1 MATAGDGQ
9 LMARVLGWLWWII
22 AFGRRRAWMARRD
35 HRNLAFLAFTALAAI
50 GDVIAAVWSLSL
62 VLFLVAIGEWVLAG
76 VAACLFSGLMMRRV
90 MIEHVTV
97 PLGLYRTTYLLAE
110 IDRWFMNEP
119 LGVARLTAARAMART
134 GVPESAEAWWKSVQP
149 GRVGAYEI
157 AAAAVIADARGD
169 RADARM
175 LFESLALLREPA
187 PTAREIAAEW
197 LALDDA
203 KAGRWDAIVERSTA
217 MARPGRGVHRKPEAI
232 EAEHAQKAAT
242 HGEMLWPPTGL
253 TFFLEG
259 VAGRM
264 LGRVDAPSQVGLAV
278 RWMESRR
285 RREMWDVMKM
295 AMGGGN
301 VEGVKEQQQP
311 PTSTSTPTS
320 TGPLLARA
328 IEAHTVAVA
337 KPDEAGLA
345 AAAKAWDAAFA
356 DQTWRFEIAQ
366 RAISLGAPSD
376 AASRAVEEMRLQVVG
391 DVATA
396 ILAAGVSL
404 PGLLARGGDSGIL
417 GAAAAR
423 ARAEL
428 LARLELS
435 FERIGGR
442 VHEHTAIAPIDE
454 WRTFLAVRAAYT
466 EAARQGGLEL
476 ERLAFPHAH
485 GELTSW
491 SVWMWNDR
499 KEHAISHG
507 MTTWLFERALA
518 VGDAQAI
525 ELHGKNAQLEPAEA

>member
-1 MATAGDGQ
+1 
-9 LMARVLGWLWWII
+9 MARILGWLWWIV

-35 HRNLAFLAFTALAAI
+35 HRNVAFLAYTALAAV

-62 VLFLVAIGEWVLAG
+62 VLFLLAIGEWALAG
-76 VAACLFSGLMMRRV
+76 ITAVLFSCLMMRRV
-90 MIEHVTV
+90 VIEHVAV

-110 IDRWFMNEP
+110 IDRWFANEP
-119 LGVARLTAARAMART
+119 LGVARLSAARAMAKA
-134 GVPESAEAWWKSVQP
+134 GVTERAEAWWKSVQP

-157 AAAAVIADARGD
+157 AAAAVLADARGD
-169 RADARM
+169 RADARS
-175 LFESLALLREPA
+175 LFESLAMLREPA
-187 PTAREIAAEW
+187 PRAREIAAEW
-197 LALDDA
+197 LAVDDA
-203 KAGRWDAIVERSTA
+203 KAGRWDAILERAAA

-232 EAEHAQKAAT
+232 EAEHAKKAAA
-242 HGEMLWPPTGL
+242 HGEMLWPATGL

-264 LGRVDAPSQVGLAV
+264 LGRRDAPSQLGLAV

-285 RREMWDVMKM
+285 RREMWALMKR
-295 AMGGGN
+295 AM
-301 VEGVKEQQQP
+301 ETSTAARTSP
-311 PTSTSTPTS
+311 LSSTSTSTCTS
-320 TGPLLARA
+320 TPPAMSTSLAQA
-328 IEAHTVAVA
+328 IAMHTTAVA
-337 KPDEAGLA
+337 RPDEAGLA
-345 AAAKAWDAAFA
+345 VAAKAWDAAFG
-356 DQTWRFEIAQ
+356 DQEWRFAIAQ

-376 AASRAVEEMRLQVVG
+376 AASRAVEEMRLQVVS
-391 DVATA
+391 DVANA

-404 PGLLARGGDSGIL
+404 PGLIARGGESGVL
-417 GAAAAR
+417 AAAAAR

-428 LARLELS
+428 LARLELA

-442 VHEHTAIAPIDE
+442 VHERTAIAPIDE
-454 WRTFLAVRAAYT
+454 WRTFLAIRAAYT

-485 GELTSW
+485 SELTGW

-525 ELHGKNAQLEPAEA
+525 ELHGKNAQLEPPAEA

>member
-1 MATAGDGQ
+1 
-9 LMARVLGWLWWII
+9 
-22 AFGRRRAWMARRD
+22 
-35 HRNLAFLAFTALAAI
+35 
-50 GDVIAAVWSLSL
+50 
-62 VLFLVAIGEWVLAG
+62 
-76 VAACLFSGLMMRRV
+76 
-90 MIEHVTV
+90 
-97 PLGLYRTTYLLAE
+97 
-110 IDRWFMNEP
+110 
-119 LGVARLTAARAMART
+119 
-134 GVPESAEAWWKSVQP
+134 
-149 GRVGAYEI
+149 
-157 AAAAVIADARGD
+157 
-169 RADARM
+169 M

-187 PTAREIAAEW
+187 ATAREIAAEW
-197 LALDDA
+197 LAVEDA
-203 KAGRWDAIVERSTA
+203 KAGRWDAIIERGTA
-217 MARPGRGVHRKPEAI
+217 LARPGRGVHRKPEAI
-232 EAEHAQKAAT
+232 EAEHAKKAAT

-264 LGRVDAPSQVGLAV
+264 LGREDAPSQVGLAV
-278 RWMESRR
+278 RWAESRR
-285 RREMWDVMKM
+285 RKEMWAVMKR
-295 AMGGGN
+295 AIGP
-301 VEGVKEQQQP
+301 VATPSTKSSTSAST
-311 PTSTSTPTS
+311 PTSTSTSTS
-320 TGPLLARA
+320 TGPVLARA
-328 IEAHTVAVA
+328 IAAHAAAVSR
-337 KPDEAGLA
+337 PDEIGLA
-345 AAAKAWDAAFA
+345 AAAKAWDVAFG
-356 DQTWRFEIAQ
+356 DQEWRYAIAQ

-376 AASRAVEEMRLQVVG
+376 AASRAVEEMRLQVVS

-404 PGLLARGGDSGIL
+404 PGLLARGGESGVL
-417 GAAAAR
+417 AAAAAR

-485 GELTSW
+485 SELTGW

-525 ELHGKNAQLEPAEA
+525 ELHGKNAQLEPPAEA